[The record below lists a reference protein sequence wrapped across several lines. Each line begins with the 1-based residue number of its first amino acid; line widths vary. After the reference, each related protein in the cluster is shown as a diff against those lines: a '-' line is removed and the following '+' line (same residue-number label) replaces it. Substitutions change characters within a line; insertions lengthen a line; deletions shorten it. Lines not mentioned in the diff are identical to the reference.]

1 MAIELNI
8 NDSELTN
15 ILEKSINQH
24 LEAKFSDDHFLT
36 KLGSLVNQAVAN
48 RIEKLDI
55 GDIVDQKVNDYFMSS
70 IVNQSSKPQLTIT
83 DKYVVNEN
91 EFISNDVTVE
101 RDLVV
106 KGSLSLRGRI
116 NVDNPSWDEL
126 KQHIRSSVVAEIG
139 NQSRTD
145 LIEDVKKSVFME
157 GVAIEN
163 ALVNGEPLINV
174 DTLAGKIT
182 ESKLKSVGTLRELDV
197 KGTTTLNNNTLNV
210 LNTRIGINT
219 EKPTMALELWDQEVA
234 ITLGKQS
241 KDTGFIGLR
250 KRGNLHIGVNQT
262 GDIQIDEEG
271 VVRINKLKIGRNTI
285 SWANIV
291 PGYAGLLGDIVFST
305 NKVANGWRCT
315 GGHNW
320 SQF

>member
-15 ILEKSINQH
+15 ILELSINKH
-24 LEAKFSDDHFLT
+24 LEAKFNDDNFLN
-36 KLGSLVNQAVAN
+36 KLGNLINQSVAN
-48 RIEKLDI
+48 RIEKLDLSTLI
-55 GDIVDQKVNDYFMSS
+55 NSKINDYFKSS
-70 IVNQSSKPQLTIT
+70 IINESTHPQLTVT
-83 DKYVVNEN
+83 DQYVVNEN
-91 EFISNDVTVE
+91 EFITNDLSVE
-101 RDLVV
+101 RDIVV

-116 NVDNPSWDEL
+116 NVDNPSWNEL
-126 KQHIRSSVVAEIG
+126 KDHIKQNIVTEIADQ
-139 NQSRTD
+139 NKQE
-145 LIEDVKKSVFME
+145 LIREVKQSVFME

-163 ALVNGEPLINV
+163 ALINGEPLVNV

-197 KGTTTLNNNTLNV
+197 KGTTTLNNNTLTV
-210 LNTRIGINT
+210 LNTRVGINT

-234 ITLGKQS
+234 ISLGKLS

-250 KRGNLHIGVNQT
+250 KRGDLQIGINQEPN
-262 GDIQIDEEG
+262 IQINDEG
-271 VVRINKLKIGRNTI
+271 VVRIDKLKIGRNSI
-285 SWANIV
+285 SWSNTV
-291 PGYAGLLGDIVFST
+291 PGHSGLLGDIVFST
-305 NKVANGWRCT
+305 NKTANGWRCT

>member
-15 ILEKSINQH
+15 ILELSINQH
-24 LEAKFSDDHFLT
+24 LETKFSDDSFLT

-55 GDIVDQKVNDYFMSS
+55 ADIVDQKVNDYFMSS

-91 EFISNDVTVE
+91 EFITNDLSVE
-101 RDLVV
+101 RDIVV

-126 KQHIRSSVVAEIG
+126 KQHIRASVVAEIG
-139 NQSRTD
+139 NQSRAD
-145 LIEDVKKSVFME
+145 LIQDVKESVFME

-163 ALVNGEPLINV
+163 ALVNGEPLVNV

-219 EKPTMALELWDQEVA
+219 EKPTMALELWDQEVK
-234 ITLGKQS
+234 ISLGKVQ
-241 KDTGFIGLR
+241 KGIGFVGLAG
-250 KRGNLHIGVNQT
+250 KGELHIGVNQ
-262 GDIQIDEEG
+262 GDEIRITEEG
-271 VVRINKLKIGRNTI
+271 QVRIKNLRIGRNTI
-285 SWANIV
+285 SWDNKI
-291 PGYAGLLGDIVFST
+291 PGHSGLQGDIVFNQGNGAT
-305 NKVANGWRCT
+305 GWRCT

>member
-15 ILEKSINQH
+15 LLEKSINQH
-24 LEAKFSDDHFLT
+24 LEAKFSDDSFLT

-55 GDIVDQKVNDYFMSS
+55 SDIVDQKVNDYFQSS
-70 IVNQSSKPQLTIT
+70 IVNQSSTPQLTIT

-91 EFISNDVTVE
+91 EFITNDLSVE
-101 RDLVV
+101 RDLEV

-163 ALVNGEPLINV
+163 ALVDGEPLVNV

-250 KRGNLHIGVNQT
+250 KKGDLHIGVNQS

-285 SWANIV
+285 TWSNIV

>member
-250 KRGNLHIGVNQT
+250 KKGDLHIGVNQT

>member
-15 ILEKSINQH
+15 ILELSINQH
-24 LEAKFSDDHFLT
+24 LETKFSDDSFLT
-36 KLGSLVNQAVAN
+36 KLGSLINQAVAN

-55 GDIVDQKVNDYFMSS
+55 ADIVDQKVNDYFMSS

-83 DKYVVNEN
+83 DSYVVNEN

-101 RDLVV
+101 RDLQV
-106 KGSLSLRGRI
+106 KGSISLHGRI
-116 NVDNPSWDEL
+116 NVDNPSWNEL
-126 KQHIRSSVVAEIG
+126 KDHIRASIVAEIG
-139 NQSRTD
+139 NQSRAD
-145 LIEDVKKSVFME
+145 LIQDVKESVFME

-163 ALVNGEPLINV
+163 ALVNGEPLVNV

-210 LNTRIGINT
+210 LNTRVGINT

-250 KRGNLHIGVNQT
+250 KRGDLHIGVNQT

-271 VVRINKLKIGRNTI
+271 VVRINKLKIGRNSITW
-285 SWANIV
+285 SNSV

>member
-15 ILEKSINQH
+15 LLEKSINQH
-24 LEAKFSDDHFLT
+24 LENKFSDDGFLT

-55 GDIVDQKVNDYFMSS
+55 TDIVDQKVNDYFMSS

-91 EFISNDVTVE
+91 EFISNDITVE
-101 RDLVV
+101 RDLEV

-126 KQHIRSSVVAEIG
+126 KQHIKQNIVTEIG
-139 NQSRTD
+139 NQSRAD
-145 LIEDVKKSVFME
+145 LIQDVKESVFME

-163 ALVNGEPLINV
+163 AMVNGEPLINI

-210 LNTRIGINT
+210 LNTRVGINT

-234 ITLGKQS
+234 ISLGKVS
-241 KDTGFIGLR
+241 KDTGFVGLR
-250 KRGNLHIGVNQT
+250 KKGDLHIGVNQEAS
-262 GDIQIDEEG
+262 IQINDEG
-271 VVRINKLKIGRNTI
+271 VVRINKLRIGRNTI
-285 SWANIV
+285 SWANQP

-305 NKVANGWRCT
+305 SKTATGWRCT

>member
-15 ILEKSINQH
+15 LLEKSINQH
-24 LEAKFSDDHFLT
+24 LENKFSDDGFLT

-55 GDIVDQKVNDYFMSS
+55 TDIVDQKVNDYFMSS

-116 NVDNPSWDEL
+116 NVDNPSWNEL
-126 KQHIRSSVVAEIG
+126 KQHIKDSVVAEIG
-139 NQSRTD
+139 DQSRTD
-145 LIEDVKKSVFME
+145 LIQDVKKSVFME

-163 ALVNGEPLINV
+163 ALVDGEPLVNV

-250 KRGNLHIGVNQT
+250 KRGNLQIGVNQEAS
-262 GDIQIDEEG
+262 IQINEEG
-271 VVRINKLKIGRNTI
+271 EVRINKLKLGRNTI
-285 SWANIV
+285 SWDNKP
-291 PGYAGLLGDIVFST
+291 PGYAGILGDIVFST
-305 NKVANGWRCT
+305 NKSATGWRCT